1 MAKTIYPLPG
11 AIHSGAFAGK
21 LSFSSG
27 VKTTGGELLFI
38 SGQLARNA
46 DNELVGIGDMAAQT
60 RQVLENIKA
69 LVERAG
75 GTMNDIVRVTAYVKD
90 MSKFREIHD
99 VRLEFFDQD
108 HLPASTMVEITRF
121 TLEDALIEIEAIA
134 VIGG

>member
-21 LSFSSG
+21 LAFSSG
-27 VKTTGGELLFI
+27 VKTTGGETLRL
-38 SGQLARNA
+38 SGQMARNA
-46 DNELVGIGDMAAQT
+46 DNKLVGIGDMAAQT
-60 RQVLENIKA
+60 RQVLENIKG

-75 GTMNDIVRVTAYVKD
+75 GTMNDVVKLMVFVKD

-99 VRLEFFDQD
+99 VRLEFFHED
-108 HLPASTMVEITRF
+108 HLPASTMVEISRF
-121 TLEDALIEIEAIA
+121 TLEDALIEIDATA

>member
-46 DNELVGIGDMAAQT
+46 DNELVGIGNMAAQT

>member
-11 AIHSGAFAGK
+11 GIHSGEFAGK
-21 LSFSSG
+21 LSFSSA
-27 VKTTGGELLFI
+27 VKTTDGELLFI

-75 GTMNDIVRVTAYVKD
+75 GGMNDVVKVTVFVKD
-90 MSKFREIHD
+90 MTKFREIHD
-99 VRLEFFDQD
+99 VRMEFFHPD

-121 TLEDALIEIEAIA
+121 TLEDALIEIEAVA